1 MEFAKIACAKKK
13 VRMAMKNNSKTTP
26 LLCLIA
32 IFVVFSLLSAILFDV
47 HHKKH
52 EEQCQEENCPIC
64 LALQIIHNTKIIGH
78 KTDSITI
85 GAIFTINLSLIIFS
99 VFRLV
104 PVTLVKQ
111 KVKLVI

>member
-1 MEFAKIACAKKK
+1 
-13 VRMAMKNNSKTTP
+13 MKNNSKTT
-26 LLCLIA
+26 LLHCLIA
-32 IFVVFSLLSAILFDV
+32 IFVVFSFLAAILFDV

-64 LALQIIHNTKIIGH
+64 LVLQIIHNTKIIGH
-78 KTDSITI
+78 KVASTSI
-85 GAIFTINLSLIIFS
+85 GLIFTNCLSLIIFL
-99 VFRLV
+99 VFLLA